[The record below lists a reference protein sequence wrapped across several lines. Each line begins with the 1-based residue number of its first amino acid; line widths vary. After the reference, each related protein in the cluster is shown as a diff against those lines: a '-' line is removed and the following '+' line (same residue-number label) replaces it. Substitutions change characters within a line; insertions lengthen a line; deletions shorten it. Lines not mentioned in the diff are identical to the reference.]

1 MIYLSQ
7 LTLNPRS
14 RMAQSESHN
23 PYQLHRTLM
32 QGFGDNVKREDANL
46 LHRLEINSSTGAL
59 TLLAQSTVEPD
70 WGALTEA
77 GQGHYLLSPPKC
89 KSVDLHLENGR
100 ALRFRLVAN
109 PTVKKV
115 RRAEN
120 GARKNSNRVPMLC
133 EACQL
138 SWLYKKARQHGFK
151 IMDAY
156 VSQSTTLNARKQA
169 IKLFT
174 AQFDGLLEITDSDK
188 FADALQSGIGPAKA
202 FGCGLLSLAPA

>member
-1 MIYLSQ
+1 MIYISQ

-14 RMAQSESHN
+14 RMAQRESYD

-32 QGFGDNVKREDANL
+32 KGLPDGVDRAKANL
-46 LHRLEINSSTGAL
+46 LHRLEIHPRTGAL
-59 TLLAQSTVEPD
+59 TLLAQSTVQPD
-70 WGALTEA
+70 WQSLTEA

-89 KSVDLHLENGR
+89 KPVNLHLENGR

-138 SWLYKKARQHGFK
+138 SWFYKKARQHGFK

-156 VSQSTTLNARKQA
+156 VSQTTTLNARKQA

-188 FADALQSGIGPAKA
+188 FNHAVQEGIGPAKA